1 MFTHLHTHTE
11 FSLLDGLS
19 RIPQLLD
26 RAQELEMDA
35 IAMTDHGALYGALD
49 FYRESKKRGIRPIIG
64 LEAYVARGSRHSR
77 TREGQPFHLTMLA
90 RDLTG
95 YRNLLQLVTKSN
107 LEGFYYKPRI
117 DRELLEQ
124 HAEGIT
130 VLSGCPSGEFFERL
144 SEGDREGALEVARWY
159 REVFDGHYALE
170 VQEHGMERFSRF
182 NPEILS
188 VGRELEIPVVAT
200 NDGHFTHASEA
211 AAHDVLLCIGTN
223 AQVDEQDRFRI
234 DGDGYYLRSDDEMRA
249 LFPETPEVV
258 TNTEAIAEAC
268 DLELSF
274 DRALLPEPDTPEGL
288 TNDAYLRQ
296 LCREGLEQRVGLL
309 TTEMEARLDY
319 ELDVLRDT
327 GFTDYFFVVKE
338 IADFARRERI
348 PMGMRGS
355 AAASMAL
362 YSLGVTDIDP
372 VANNLVFERFLNV
385 ERRQMPDVDFD
396 FADDRRDEVIRFAYE
411 RFGED
416 KVAQIIT
423 FGTLGAKAAIRDVGR
438 ALGMTYADTDR
449 VARHIP
455 NALHITLEGALEQS
469 TDLREAYDTDA
480 QVKRLVD
487 MAQQL
492 EGVARHA
499 STHAAGVV
507 ISREPLAEYVPLQ
520 RTGKGDEQAIPTTQ
534 FAMEQVEAMGL
545 LKVDFLGLSNLT
557 ILGRAVDLVRETAGV
572 EIDLT
577 ALPEADPATMET
589 LGRGETFGVFQLESS
604 GMRRYVQELQPK
616 SVADIC
622 AMVALY
628 RPGPMA
634 HIPTFIRASHGEE
647 SIQHPHPDLAEILA
661 DTYGVIV
668 YQDQVM
674 QIAQRFAGY
683 TLGEADVMR
692 KAMGKKQAEVMAAES
707 SRFIEGAVA
716 HGYPEDR
723 ARAVWELI
731 EPFAGYA
738 FNKAHAWCYGHIAY
752 QTAYLKSNHPVEYLT
767 AVLQLAGSA
776 PDPYERI
783 AQAVAECARLGIEV
797 LPPDINTSGITFTV
811 VEQEDESLA
820 IRFGLRDIKKVG
832 TASVEGIIRVR
843 EESGP
848 YRDLDDFCKRADLS
862 GATSRT
868 IEHLALAGALDD
880 FGDRG
885 TLRANSDRLA
895 NLARRERELQES
907 GQSTMFDL
915 FGSEVD
921 TPMPSLELIEAPA
934 DEEETLR
941 WEKELL
947 GVYLSEHPLGR
958 VAQQLAEH
966 TTHQLADLSLEL
978 VGQTV
983 RVAGMITQVTVR
995 STRDNRRYYL
1005 VGLED
1010 LSGRVELAVWSD
1022 VIDESVE
1029 GTWVEGQIVLV
1040 SVECRER
1047 GDQLNLSVRR
1057 AAPWDSAEGT
1067 LIGFT
1072 PEQWQVEPPRRGR
1085 GNRRQAPPKASSKP
1099 PASAPTASA
1108 PQSAA
1113 APGPQPSHTA
1123 NGTSNGASA
1132 ARDAS
1137 PRAPSTPAA
1146 SGNGNGTDPSRPTPP
1161 AGSAGA
1167 SPEASQIVITIY
1179 ETEDEVTDV
1188 ALLKS
1193 VAGLLR
1199 ERPGSD
1205 EVRLIIHDAAGD
1217 EPEYKMER
1225 ATVSEELARSIEKL
1239 LAATKGTARVRS
1251 GRNG

>member
-1 MFTHLHTHTE
+1 MARTEMFTHLHTHTE
-11 FSLLDGLS
+11 FSLLDGMS

-26 RAQELEMDA
+26 RAQALGMDA

-49 FYRESKKRGIRPIIG
+49 FYREAKARGIKPIIG
-64 LEAYVARGSRHSR
+64 LEAYVAPGSRHSR
-77 TREGQPFHLTMLA
+77 TREHQPFHLTMLA

-117 DRELLEQ
+117 DRELLEA
-124 HAEGIT
+124 HSAGIT
-130 VLSGCPSGEFFERL
+130 VLSGCPSSEFFERL
-144 SEGDREGALEVARWY
+144 SEGDREGAIEVARWY

-170 VQEHGMERFSRF
+170 VQEHGVERFSRV
-182 NPEILS
+182 NPDIIA
-188 VGRELEIPVVAT
+188 VGRELDIPVVAT
-200 NDGHFTHASEA
+200 NDGHFTHAGEA

-223 AQVDEQDRFRI
+223 ATVDQEDRFRI
-234 DGDGYYLRSDDEMRA
+234 EGEGYYLRSDEEMRA
-249 LFPETPEVV
+249 LFPETPEVIDA
-258 TNTEAIAEAC
+258 TARIAEAC

-274 DRALLPEPDTPEGL
+274 DRALLPEPETPDGV

-296 LCREGLEQRVGLL
+296 LCREGLEARAGTL
-309 TTEMEARLDY
+309 TPELEQRLDY
-319 ELDVLRDT
+319 ELEVLRET
-327 GFTDYFFVVKE
+327 GFTDYFFVVKA
-338 IADFARRERI
+338 IADFAREQRI

-355 AAASMAL
+355 AAASLAL

-449 VARHIP
+449 VARYVP
-455 NALHITLEGALEQS
+455 NALHITLEDALAQS
-469 TDLREAYDTDA
+469 TDLKEAYDTDT
-480 QVKRLVD
+480 QVRNLVD
-487 MAQQL
+487 TAQQL

-520 RTGKGDEQAIPTTQ
+520 RTGRSDDLAVPTTQ

-557 ILGRAVDLVRETAGV
+557 ILGRAVELVRETAGV
-572 EIDLT
+572 EVDLLD
-577 ALPEADPATMET
+577 LPEADPATMET
-589 LGRGETFGVFQLESS
+589 LGRGETFGVFQLESA

-616 SVADIC
+616 SVAEIC

-634 HIPTFIRASHGEE
+634 HIPTYIRASHGEE
-647 SIQHPHPDLAEILA
+647 AIQHPHPDLAGILA
-661 DTYGVIV
+661 DTHGVIV
-668 YQDQVM
+668 YQDQVL

-692 KAMGKKQAEVMAAES
+692 KAMGKKKAEVMAAES

-716 HGYPEDR
+716 NGYPEDR

-738 FNKAHAWCYGHIAY
+738 FNKAHAWCYGNIAY

-797 LPPDINTSGITFTV
+797 RPPDINSGASTFA
-811 VEQEDESLA
+811 VERSDDGALA
-820 IRFGLRDIKKVG
+820 IRFGLGNIKNVG
-832 TASVEGIIRVR
+832 PAAVEGIIAVR
-843 EESGP
+843 EKHGP
-848 YRDLDDFCKRADLS
+848 YRDIDDFCKRADLE

-868 IEHLALAGALDD
+868 IEHLALAGALDAL
-880 FGDRG
+880 GERG
-885 TLRANSDRLA
+885 TLRANSERIA
-895 NLARRERELQES
+895 NLAKRERELRDS

-921 TPMPSLELIEAPA
+921 TPMPGVELVDAPLDQ
-934 DEEETLR
+934 DERLR

-947 GVYLSEHPLGR
+947 GVYLSEHPFR
-958 VAQQLAEH
+958 RAAQHLAER
-966 TTHQLADLSLEL
+966 TTHQIADLSLEL

-983 RVAGMITQVTVR
+983 TVAGMITQVTVR
-995 STRDNRRYYL
+995 YTKDNRRYYL

-1010 LSGRVELAVWSD
+1010 LSGRAELAVWSD
-1022 VIDESVE
+1022 VLDISSED
-1029 GTWVEGQIVLV
+1029 TWAEGQIALV

-1047 GDQLNLSVRR
+1047 GDRLNLSARHAV
-1057 AAPWDSAEGT
+1057 PWDATEGT
-1067 LIGFT
+1067 LIGFR
-1072 PEQWQVEPPRRGR
+1072 PEDFQVEARRSGR
-1085 GNRRQAPPKASSKP
+1085 RRRP
-1099 PASAPTASA
+1099 PASAPAA
-1108 PQSAA
+1108 NA
-1113 APGPQPSHTA
+1113 APPPPKPPPPAARNGTA
-1123 NGTSNGASA
+1123 NGASNGA
-1132 ARDAS
+1132 
-1137 PRAPSTPAA
+1137 APPPPPPPAA
-1146 SGNGNGTDPSRPTPP
+1146 TTEAEAPGVR
-1161 AGSAGA
+1161 
-1167 SPEASQIVITIY
+1167 SPVGGDSQLVITIY
-1179 ETEDEVTDV
+1179 ETEDDVTDKV
-1188 ALLKS
+1188 LLKTVEALLRDHS
-1193 VAGLLR
+1193 GA
-1199 ERPGSD
+1199 D
-1205 EVRLIIHDAAGD
+1205 QVRLVIHDTDGLEQEFDWIQAA
-1217 EPEYKMER
+1217 
-1225 ATVSEELARSIEKL
+1225 VSEELARSIEKV
-1239 LAATKGTARVRS
+1239 LAANKGAARLTRARQLA
-1251 GRNG
+1251 GAAAGA